1 MPTAAQ
7 NQKDADRAKRWV
19 TMASVATAVVLL
31 SIKLGVW
38 LQSGSVAL
46 LASAADSGLDLAAA
60 LATFVAVRYAASP
73 ADQEHRYGHGKAE
86 AFASLLQAGLVFASA
101 ALIGEQAIEHILH
114 PRPVR
119 QESWALGVMAVSIVM
134 TVGLIAAQSAMLRRG
149 RSVAVSADRMHYITD
164 FGSNII
170 ALAAIG
176 VTALTGLTAIDAVGG
191 LAVAVLL
198 LWGAV
203 VVFREASRELMDR
216 ELPDDARKR
225 IGDLARDDPQVL
237 AVHQLRTRAAGP
249 TVHIQMHADLSP
261 ELSLDEAH
269 KIVVAAEKRILEEYP
284 GADILIHADPRG
296 RAEPHG
302 VEAEW
307 EPEEA

>member
-46 LASAADSGLDLAAA
+46 LASAAEFRARPAAA

-225 IGDLARDDPQVL
+225 IGDLCQGRSSGAG
-237 AVHQLRTRAAGP
+237 RAPAS
-249 TVHIQMHADLSP
+249 H
-261 ELSLDEAH
+261 
-269 KIVVAAEKRILEEYP
+269 
-284 GADILIHADPRG
+284 PRG
-296 RAEPHG
+296 RPQRPYPDARRSLAGAFARRGPQDRGRRREADPGG
-302 VEAEW
+302 VSR
-307 EPEEA
+307 PPTS